1 MNAQAGVNR
10 LIAPTFLNSQIG
22 WTILGDT
29 LYHTIDQGA
38 TWLPLKESSVLRSKL
53 LEYPE
58 IVKLQ
63 FSTEVGWLLIEKKR
77 TSARYCYRLRMVVSA
92 GA

>member
-1 MNAQAGVNR
+1 M
-10 LIAPTFLNSQIG
+10 NSQIG

-29 LYHTIDQGA
+29 LYHTVDQGA

-63 FSTEVGWLLIEKKR
+63 FFSTEVGWLLIEKKEDKR
-77 TSARYCYRLRMVVSA
+77 SILLQTTNGGISWRVM
-92 GA
+92 